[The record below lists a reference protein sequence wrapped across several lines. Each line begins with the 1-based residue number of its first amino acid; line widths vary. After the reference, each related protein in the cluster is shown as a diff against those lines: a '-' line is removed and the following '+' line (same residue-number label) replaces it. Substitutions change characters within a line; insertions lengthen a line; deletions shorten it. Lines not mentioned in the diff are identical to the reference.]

1 MSAMKNIVLRIVA
14 VFTMNALGVIGA
26 GAIAGIPLWKAALMA
41 GIGGVATVVEG
52 LARAFVSDGNLSGDE
67 INSVF
72 STAEAEANKSGYS
85 ASSSS
90 AANQV
95 TAAVTDNR
103 QA

>member
-1 MSAMKNIVLRIVA
+1 MKLLQNISLRVLA

-26 GAIAGIPLWKAALMA
+26 GAIAGIPLWKAAMMA

-52 LARAFVSDGNLSGDE
+52 LARSFVTDGKLSDGE

-72 STAEAEANKSGYS
+72 SGAEANGNKSGYT

-90 AANQV
+90 SEPNAAN
-95 TAAVTDNR
+95 
-103 QA
+103 